1 MSQTFQPLRVRGK
14 EMSLEKGNFIKPGI
28 RLHSEQC
35 VRCVF
40 TTGIAFGGAVFW
52 TLVYW
57 SVAEGK
63 GQRQL
68 PEKGTMCIHSL
79 CQIITFHCC

>member
-1 MSQTFQPLRVRGK
+1 MSQTFQPLSVRGK
-14 EMSLEKGNFIKPGI
+14 EMSLDTGNFIKLGI

-35 VRCVF
+35 LRCVF

-52 TLVYW
+52 ALVYW
-57 SVAEGK
+57 PVAEGE

-68 PEKGTMCIHSL
+68 PEKGTAYMHSPR
-79 CQIITFHCC
+79 QIITFHCC